1 MSLRMNLDQARRAY
15 VDEIRLDGGAK
26 NPDVRR
32 ALANVPREHF
42 YGPGPWRFAMRELN
56 PNAGISYLTTD
67 DADPCSI
74 YRNASIPLDESRQL
88 LSGHPG
94 LVARYLDQLDI
105 QPGQHVLHL
114 GSGSGYYTALLAELV
129 GPDGRL
135 EATEADARLAA
146 LAQVNLAER
155 PNVTVVHTTDA
166 PGDDGCADAIL
177 MSFGVTHIEP
187 QWLDKLR
194 DGGRLLV
201 SLTVPIGPNQ
211 GIGLLFRVTREGST
225 FKTTMLQPTAGFSG
239 VGVRD
244 AAMEQTLAQAMQ
256 SGAIMQVT
264 EVRRDAHAPTSTC
277 VLHRN
282 GACLSRPQT
291 LQVPTPQALNAAAL
305 PLMKF

>member
-1 MSLRMNLDQARRAY
+1 MDLKMTLDQARRAY

-32 ALANVPREHF
+32 AFATVPREHF
-42 YGPGPWRFAMRELN
+42 YGPGPWRFALRSMEAALN
-56 PNAGISYLTTD
+56 TAYLITD

-94 LVARYLDQLDI
+94 LVARYLDHLAV
-105 QPGQHVLHL
+105 QPGEHMLHL
-114 GSGSGYYTALLAELV
+114 GSGTGYYTALLAELV
-129 GPDGRL
+129 GSAGRVV
-135 EATEADARLAA
+135 ATEAEARLAA
-146 LAQVNLAER
+146 LAQANLAER
-155 PNVTVVHTTDA
+155 PNVTVTHTTDA
-166 PGDDGCADAIL
+166 PGEDECADAIL

-187 QWLDKLR
+187 QWLNKLR

-211 GIGLLFRVTREGST
+211 GIGLLFKVTRVGAR
-225 FKTTMLQPTAGFSG
+225 FKAVMLQPTAGFSG

-244 AAMEQTLAQAMQ
+244 AAMERVLAQAMQ
-256 SGAIMQVT
+256 SGTMAQAA

-277 VLHRN
+277 LLHRE
-282 GACLSRPQT
+282 GACLSRSLMSMQPS
-291 LQVPTPQALNAAAL
+291 LQPPQALAMS
-305 PLMKF
+305 LMKF

>member
-1 MSLRMNLDQARRAY
+1 MNLLMDLSQARNHY

-32 ALANVPREHF
+32 VFATVPREHY

-56 PNAGISYLTTD
+56 PNAGISYLSTD
-67 DADPCSI
+67 DADPSSI

-105 QPGQHVLHL
+105 QPGEHVLHL
-114 GSGSGYYTALLAELV
+114 GSGTGYYTALLAELV
-129 GPDGRL
+129 GPDGRV

-146 LAQVNLAER
+146 LAQANLAER
-155 PNVTVVHTTDA
+155 LNVTVAHTTDT
-166 PGDDGCADAIL
+166 PGEDGCADAML
-177 MSFGVTHIEP
+177 MSFGVTHMEP

-201 SLTVPIGPNQ
+201 SLTVPIGPTQ
-211 GIGLLFRVTREGST
+211 GLGLLFKVTREGSA
-225 FKTTMLQPTAGFSG
+225 FKTAMLQPTAGFSG

-244 AAMEQTLAQAMQ
+244 AAMEQALAQAMQ
-256 SGAIMQVT
+256 SGAIMQAT
-264 EVRRDAHAPTSTC
+264 AVRRDAHAPTSTC
-277 VLHRN
+277 VLHRD
-282 GACLSRPQT
+282 GACLSRPVVAAQPAP
-291 LQVPTPQALNAAAL
+291 QVPPAQAMS
-305 PLMKF
+305 LMKF

>member
-1 MSLRMNLDQARRAY
+1 MASNKNLDQARQAY
-15 VDEIRLDGGAK
+15 VNEIRLDGGAQRQ
-26 NPDVRR
+26 DVRR
-32 ALANVPREHF
+32 VFTTVPREQF
-42 YGPGPWRFAMRELN
+42 YGPGPWRFALRSMETVLN
-56 PNAGISYLTTD
+56 TTYLITD

-94 LVARYLDQLDI
+94 LVARYLDHLAVQH
-105 QPGQHVLHL
+105 GEHVLHL

-129 GPDGRL
+129 GPAGRV
-135 EATEADARLAA
+135 EATEADSRLAT
-146 LAQVNLAER
+146 LAQTNLADR
-155 PNVTVVHTTDA
+155 ANVTLVHTTAA
-166 PGDDGCADAIL
+166 PGEDGCADAML

-201 SLTVPIGPNQ
+201 SLTVPMGPTQ
-211 GIGLLFRVTREGST
+211 GFGLLFKIAREGAT
-225 FKTTMLQPTAGFSG
+225 FKATLLQPTAGFSG

-244 AAMEQTLAQAMQ
+244 ANMEQLLAKAMQ
-256 SGAIMQVT
+256 TGAIAHVT
-264 EVRRDAHAPTSTC
+264 EVRRDMHAPTSTC
-277 VLHRN
+277 VLHRD

-291 LQVPTPQALNAAAL
+291 LQMPTPQALNAAAL